1 MCPSPSSRGSGTA
14 IPGPVIIPRQGRSP
28 AALPERISGP
38 DPPRTARAARA
49 EAPTRHGPKGG
60 GPLGTFSCVTSSHRP
75 HRAREAFARP
85 KATPGGLRW
94 LPDAMPDCSHLSSRC
109 AGTAQSAAVYY
120 ALPRRRASGTAADPT
135 RREAGSWGQRRG
147 KSSSP
152 KTEDFADSSDRRW
165 DPANLSH
172 FGVGKHL
179 SGTEEPQAAFGPLA
193 GCPVAPRPWPQ
204 CGPDWRITEARGQ
217 SGCAALP
224 WASSRRSRH
233 PEMNTNVA

>member
-1 MCPSPSSRGSGTA
+1 MCPSPLSRGTGKT

-60 GPLGTFSCVTSSHRP
+60 GPLETFSCVTSSHRP

-109 AGTAQSAAVYY
+109 AGTAQSTAVNY
-120 ALPRRRASGTAADPT
+120 AQPRRRASGTAADPT
-135 RREAGSWGQRRG
+135 RRGAGSLGQRRG

-172 FGVGKHL
+172 LGLLNIK
-179 SGTEEPQAAFGPLA
+179 
-193 GCPVAPRPWPQ
+193 VAPKSPKRLSAHLPGVPLPPGHGRDAARIGELQ
-204 CGPDWRITEARGQ
+204 KRVANPAARLSRGP
-217 SGCAALP
+217 AADG
-224 WASSRRSRH
+224 H
-233 PEMNTNVA
+233 GIQK